1 MATHQGYADL
11 KAKAFFS
18 RPGVAILASL
28 AHTTGDLHKP
38 GETNSVGLVMM
49 GAVEFAGS
57 RDIIPS
63 GTNREYGYWRG
74 QYNRTFIDSFDKA
87 WMPLE
92 GSGMYAGS
100 PVVTVSAGAGTAPDG
115 TVTDCDARNCTW
127 MWSGAEWNLVADF
140 CYEGCECADAP
151 TDPGGFPGDSV
162 GKPCVGGSS
171 SSGASGTGENV
182 GFAKWEKAGAL
193 IGPVG
198 REAIQQ
204 RSLFLSDRSFINA
217 GSGVDL
223 SGGTGYSIY
232 AKVLPSGNITG
243 TVIIGQ
249 HKENPAQFVLGCD
262 YDGSYYIRSDYE
274 VSGVNTPV
282 YAKTTKRFEDY
293 PYPAHVIGVYASG
306 DSKLKIYVN
315 GRQEG
320 ESAPFIRGKTGGA
333 NTNVTLGK
341 REFAIAERGFTGW
354 IDEAGVSSKSLEGSE
369 IKAFHDGTFNIT
381 DLIFN
386 SKVTPI
392 SSAQST
398 ATVTITSYTELNTG
412 DTVNIIA
419 TDGTNYNFI
428 NGDQS
433 SVDGTWESTTSNDQ
447 TATNLMNVINTS
459 SGPAGTRFSASVV
472 GAVVTITQNTVGA
485 EGNTAGTLTDSGSAG
500 MTSTN
505 FVGGVQSGLSGRSF
519 GDTGIDALNNDYV
532 ELVVDSGVV
541 GRLNPDGVRGG
552 AFDKTLWG
560 QADYAVSSVLTFDLT
575 ELPTRFHQLTDLSV
589 DLWVEHSTN
598 HPSGAD
604 LSVRLVHKDK
614 QLTRK
619 NLYWHPSGVSIPSG
633 SKRLVSIAHPLEYE
647 SYYRDGNPSFKR
659 DFDDH
664 QLEISVKYP
673 KSALPYDAEF
683 KIYSSKLGFS
693 GFDTL
698 AKYNTMT
705 GLTEDGVIKGHS
717 VTDIDGNVVAQ
728 VTGDRSLTMHS
739 LGASPTLSSGIM
751 NMFVDVGTADQSL
764 NLMLNHDPQTSMGD
778 TASGFLFANAA
789 IEMKHEG
796 QATGTVTVFASP
808 YLSGTIPHYVR
819 ITTTDGTV
827 ITATVSEDTTT
838 TTDTDSPT
846 WAKEGSDSWATAD
859 NLATCLNANSKLIA
873 TSNGAGVVTIKQ
885 VAAGPAGDTAIVL
898 EDPSGE
904 GMSKTDFTGGGTPL
918 SSMNLYTT
926 AGAFKSTMPLFLKQR
941 RFTGLSS
948 PSLRLETKGAE
959 LSFPRSQKILPLHML
974 GSPGFGVPS
983 GDMILVM
990 PNTSAPLQFT
1000 NRLLYIRGEQPI
1012 GDIPLYL
1019 EVTKPK
1025 IKIAKLFAKGPLAYT
1040 PSGIMNMFVKQ
1051 KDLYGVSYIEALP
1064 AIVGNE
1070 NTSLFTKGHGFLGNI
1085 GTQAT
1090 GTVTIYASQYLSG
1103 IIAHYITITATDG
1116 TVITATVSEDTTTT
1130 TDTNSPTWAKEG
1142 SDSWATA
1149 DNLATCLNANSKLT
1163 ATSNGAGIVTIKQVV
1178 TGAHGNT
1185 AIVLEDPS
1193 GEGMSKTDFAGGV
1206 DPSSLNLVMP
1216 NILGSGTKT
1225 FNLSTRG
1232 YE

>member
-1 MATHQGYADL
+1 MATHQGYASL
-11 KAKAFFS
+11 KATAFWV
-18 RPGVAILASL
+18 REGTATLGSL
-28 AHTTGDLHKP
+28 AHTVGTLHKP
-38 GETNSVGLVMM
+38 GETNSIGLVMM

-57 RDIIPS
+57 RDVIPS

-100 PVVTVSAGAGTAPDG
+100 PVVTVSTGKGTSDDG
-115 TVTDCDARNCTW
+115 TVSECDEQDCLW
-127 MWSGAEWNLVADF
+127 MWSGAEWDLYATF
-140 CYEGCECADAP
+140 CVEGCQCADAP
-151 TDPGGFPGDSV
+151 TVPGGFMGDTTS
-162 GKPCVGGSS
+162 KPCVGGSS
-171 SSGASGTGENV
+171 SSGTSGTGDNV

-204 RSLFLSDRSFINA
+204 RSLFLSDRSFVNA

-223 SGGTGYSIY
+223 STSTGYSVY
-232 AKVLPSGNITG
+232 AKVLPSGDVTG

-262 YDGSYYIRSDYE
+262 FDGSYYIRSDHE

-282 YAKTTKRFEDY
+282 YAKTTRRFEDY
-293 PYPAHVIGVYASG
+293 PYPTHIVGVYASG

-315 GRQEG
+315 GKQEG
-320 ESAPFIRGKTGGA
+320 ESAPFIRQKKGAA

-354 IDEAGVSSKSLEGSE
+354 IDEAGISSKSLEGSK

-386 SKVTPI
+386 AKVTP
-392 SSAQST
+392 
-398 ATVTITSYTELNTG
+398 TG
-412 DTVNIIA
+412 D
-419 TDGTNYNFI
+419 
-428 NGDQS
+428 
-433 SVDGTWESTTSNDQ
+433 
-447 TATNLMNVINTS
+447 
-459 SGPAGTRFSASVV
+459 
-472 GAVVTITQNTVGA
+472 
-485 EGNTAGTLTDSGSAG
+485 
-500 MTSTN
+500 
-505 FVGGVQSGLSGRSF
+505 SGLSGTSF
-519 GDTGIDALNNDYV
+519 GDTGIDALNNNYV
-532 ELVVDSGVV
+532 EFVVDSGVV

-560 QADYAVSSVLTFDLT
+560 QADYAISSVLTFDLT

-604 LSVRLVHKDK
+604 LSARIVHKDK

-619 NLYWHPSGVSIPSG
+619 NLYWHPSGVSVPSG
-633 SKRLVSIAHPLEYE
+633 SKRLLSIAHPLEYE
-647 SYYRDGNPSFKR
+647 SYYRDGNPSFKN

-673 KSALPYDAEF
+673 KSDLPYDAEF
-683 KIYSSKLGFS
+683 KIYSSKLSFS

-705 GLTEDGVIKGHS
+705 GLTEAGVIKGHS

-728 VTGDRSLTMHS
+728 VTGDRSLTMYS
-739 LGASPTLSSGIM
+739 FGGSPTLSSGIM
-751 NMFVDVGTADQSL
+751 NMFVDVGTADQAL
-764 NLMLNHDPQTSMGD
+764 NLTLNHDPQTSMGD

-789 IEMKHEG
+789 IAMKYEQ
-796 QATGTVTVFASP
+796 QATGTVTIYASQ
-808 YLSGTIPHYVR
+808 YLDGKIPHYVR

-846 WAKEGSDSWATAD
+846 WEKEGSDSWATAD
-859 NLATCLNANSKLIA
+859 NLATCLNANSKLTA

-885 VAAGPAGDTAIVL
+885 VAGPGGDTVIVL
-898 EDPSGE
+898 EDPSGK
-904 GMSKTDFTGGGTPL
+904 GMSKTDFTGGGIPL

-926 AGAFKSTMPLFLKQR
+926 AGAFKSTMPLFLKQK

-990 PNTSAPLQFT
+990 PNTKAPLQVA
-1000 NRLLYIRGEQPI
+1000 NRLLYIRGRQPV

-1019 EVTKPK
+1019 QVAEPK
-1025 IKIAKLFAKGPLAYT
+1025 IKTTSLFARGPLAYT

-1051 KDLYGVSYIEALP
+1051 KEFYGVSYIKALP
-1064 AIVGNE
+1064 GIIRNE
-1070 NTSLFTKGHGFLGNI
+1070 NTSLFTKGHGFLGNV

-1090 GTVTIYASQYLSG
+1090 GTVTVYASQYLSG
-1103 IIAHYITITATDG
+1103 TIPHYITITATDG

-1130 TDTNSPTWAKEG
+1130 TDTNSPTWEAEG

-1149 DNLATCLNANSKLT
+1149 DNLATCLNANSKLI
-1163 ATSNGAGIVTIKQVV
+1163 ATSNGEGVVTIKQVV

-1185 AIVLEDPS
+1185 AIILEDPS
-1193 GEGMSKTDFAGGV
+1193 GTGMSKTDFAGGV